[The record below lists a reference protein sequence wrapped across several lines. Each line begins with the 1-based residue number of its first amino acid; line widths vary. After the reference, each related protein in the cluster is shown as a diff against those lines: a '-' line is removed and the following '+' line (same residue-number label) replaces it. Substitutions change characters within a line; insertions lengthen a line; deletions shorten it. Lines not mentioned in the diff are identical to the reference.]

1 MDKSAVKVKMQKLVA
16 GSKSASL
23 VPRAY
28 AGFTLIEVLVVLTIL
43 ALMMAVVV
51 PAINRGMSVT
61 ANDVARDVQI
71 GLRKA
76 RSEAVTQQKSQAFFI
91 DTQNREYQIS
101 GRKTTRLPDD
111 IELTA
116 KVAQREAME
125 GKAAVRFYPDGS
137 STGGRIAIR
146 QEDEQILINIDWL
159 TGRVSRAQEQ

>member
-1 MDKSAVKVKMQKLVA
+1 MLKLAA
-16 GSKSASL
+16 GSKPTTFGL
-23 VPRAY
+23 RGN
-28 AGFTLIEVLVVLTIL
+28 AGFTLIEMLVVLTIL

-76 RSEAVTQQKSQAFFI
+76 RSDAVTQQKSQAFVV
-91 DTQNREYQIS
+91 DTQNREFQIR
-101 GRKTTRLPDD
+101 GRKKTRLPED

-116 KVAQREAME
+116 KVASGEAMQ

-137 STGGRIAIR
+137 STGGRIGV
-146 QEDEQILINIDWL
+146 QQDDEQILINIDWL
-159 TGRVSRAQEQ
+159 TGRVSLVQEQ